1 MNWKQKSIMLSI
13 MLVIGLGMTSM
24 QAGATSPRYMKLQ
37 YKPNTLTVTILH
49 FSPITKIHYV
59 YKIDIEKNG
68 ELVDSQLYQSQP
80 RFFFFTYTYNV
91 NATTGDMLTVTA
103 YCSLFGKLTR
113 STTVT

>member
-1 MNWKQKSIMLSI
+1 MSWKQKSYVLIFMLF
-13 MLVIGLGMTSM
+13 IGLAMTSM

-59 YKIDIEKNG
+59 YKVDIENNG
-68 ELVDSQLYQSQP
+68 ELVKSQIYQSQP
-80 RFFFFTYTYNV
+80 RFFFFTYTYNI
-91 NATTGDMLTVTA
+91 NASTSDVLTVTA

-113 STTVT
+113 SITVT